1 MVASLPLLNFD
12 PAIIGFDAVVE
23 FPPTGMTPQVLKRAL
38 NGHRSR
44 LHLPIRLSDFQLLA
58 GRSRSE
64 CTDTAY
70 DYPTYVDVMTHQR
83 HPEYTYFPGV
93 FPSWDDSTTHATGAC
108 MFQNSTPNWYGRWL
122 HHAITMARLMLTG
135 DEQLVFINSWND
147 WAVLSQLEPDQRWN
161 RQYLQMTQ
169 GVLASFADSQGGS

>member
-1 MVASLPLLNFD
+1 
-12 PAIIGFDAVVE
+12 
-23 FPPTGMTPQVLKRAL
+23 
-38 NGHRSR
+38 
-44 LHLPIRLSDFQLLA
+44 
-58 GRSRSE
+58 
-64 CTDTAY
+64 
-70 DYPTYVDVMTHQR
+70 
-83 HPEYTYFPGV
+83 
-93 FPSWDDSTTHATGAC
+93 

-147 WAVLSQLEPDQRWN
+147 WAVLSQLEPDQLWN